1 MFRNFDNWDVYYD
14 LNRNILQGCV
24 QFLLKDGTTPA
35 NIYDSDKTPLDNP
48 QITDINGRTQHQVFV
63 DADVLAYFYKYVGE
77 GTLAE
82 EEALG
87 IDTSDVSKWALQ
99 YTVESASIDEHR
111 IEGTDAMGV
120 GTMAL
125 LRALEPS
132 EVPTVDGATIVC
144 LHGYYALGD
153 KEPVWYVWDSESTEL
168 DDNGSVIQSD
178 NYLTGRWIMIQPTEH
193 CDSRHFGVFPQDSP
207 YAAVDHTTGI
217 IQLVNYCNDKGISP
231 YFDGSPDYPY
241 FIYDSIAVSSRQP
254 IHCSD
259 TIWFV
264 DKGTGNRVFG
274 DWVGNPYFMNENTTL
289 KTATCRHSWHFL
301 ACNDCVN
308 YIIDNDTRPATLSN
322 VNVVCEVSP
331 AAHTSLTNCTV
342 QSLGKIDDYITMDG
356 MEIDSSWFATGY
368 DWSKLSLVGCD
379 IKLENIGDADTY
391 IRLKN
396 KQGEADYGDLGEQEV
411 HNATFLDNAIVE
423 NFTGTATFQGSAE
436 LHNAAITATFTG
448 TTPDLNCI
456 DTWMTV
462 TSVSTPFATFAMRRG
477 SVGGAAFN
485 VLGDTLFHDAVI
497 SSAINVYNGSLEMRD
512 STLSAN
518 MGHTASPVKETVIGC
533 IFNAQLNIA
542 GSDPSTKVNATWTN
556 NVGNVSNPILL
567 DRTNLDAVDANHT
580 YVYKNNSGTM
590 EMTATVNMLIIV
602 MGTYQPGTPN
612 ELVCETRDG
621 SSLNLFGVTH
631 YVDDGHGN
639 YVEDPNKYVCK
650 IKLFSVGTAGLRK
663 NIRVVP
669 QGQVVTDAGHNY
681 IHIGSSD
688 VFANTLDGDPA
699 GYGNFV
705 STLLFDAGYDWKL
718 RQLALPC
725 PGASLSP
732 GSYTKIFR
740 IEQIQ

>member
-63 DADVLAYFYKYVGE
+63 DADILAYFYKYVGE

-99 YTVESASIDEHR
+99 YTVESTAIDERR

-120 GTMAL
+120 GTITL

-153 KEPVWYVWDSESTEL
+153 KEPVWYVWDSESVEP

-178 NYLTGRWIMIQPTEH
+178 NYLTGRWIMVQPTEH

-207 YAAVDHTTGI
+207 YAPVDHTTGI
-217 IQLVNYCNDKGISP
+217 IQLVNYCNEKGISP

-274 DWVGNPYFMNENTTL
+274 DWVGNPYFMNENTTIQ
-289 KTATCRHSWHFL
+289 TATCRHSWHFR

-308 YIIDNDTRPATLSN
+308 YIIDNEIRPAQLSD

-331 AAHTSLTNCTV
+331 AAHTQLTNCTV

-356 MEIDSSWFATGY
+356 MEIERSWFSPAY
-368 DWSKLSLVGCD
+368 DWSKLTIVGCD

-396 KQGEADYGDLGEQEV
+396 KQGEADYGDLGEQAV
-411 HNATFLDNAIVE
+411 TNATFLDGAIVE
-423 NFTGTATFQGSAE
+423 NFTGSATFQGSAE
-436 LHNAAITATFTG
+436 IHNATVTATFTG
-448 TTPDLNCI
+448 ATPDLNCV

-462 TSVSTPFATFAMRRG
+462 SSVSTPFSTLAMRRG
-477 SVGGAAFN
+477 SLGGASFN
-485 VLGDTLFHDAVI
+485 VLGNTLLHDVI
-497 SSAINVYNGSLEMRD
+497 ITAAINVFNGALELRD
-512 STLSAN
+512 CNISAN
-518 MGHTASPVKETVIGC
+518 IGHTATPVRETVIGC
-533 IFNAQLNIA
+533 AFNAQLTIA
-542 GSDPSTKVNATWTN
+542 GSDPSTKVNATWVN
-556 NVGNVSNPILL
+556 NVGNVASPILI
-567 DRTNLDAVDANHT
+567 DRTNLDAVDSNHT

-590 EMTATVNMLIIV
+590 EMTTTVNVLIHNQ
-602 MGTYQPGTPN
+602 GGYQTGTPN
-612 ELVCETRDG
+612 EVYCQTSGGLAYNLVGATFYE
-621 SSLNLFGVTH
+621 
-631 YVDDGHGN
+631 DDGNGN
-639 YVEDPNKYVCK
+639 YVENPNKYVCK
-650 IKLFSVGTAGLRK
+650 IKMFTVGTTAIRK
-663 NIRVVP
+663 NIRIVP
-669 QGQVVTDAGHNY
+669 QGQFIEDSGGNFM
-681 IHIGSSD
+681 HIGSSD
-688 VFANTLDGDPA
+688 VIANTWDGMPA
-699 GYGNFV
+699 GNNNYV
-705 STLLFDAGYDWKL
+705 STLLFDDGYDWKL
-718 RQLALPC
+718 RQLSLPC
-725 PGASLSP
+725 PGATLSP
-732 GSYTKIFR
+732 GTYNKILR